1 MLHLLAIKPT
11 LIIIITLILLFT
23 LIISLI
29 ALVDILRSD
38 FKGNNDKLIW
48 VLIVLFLGIIGALL
62 YFIMGSGQKSDR

>member
-1 MLHLLAIKPT
+1 MLHFLAIKPIMIV
-11 LIIIITLILLFT
+11 IIALILIFT
-23 LIISLI
+23 LIMSLI

-62 YFIMGSGQKSDR
+62 YFIMGRGQKK

>member
-1 MLHLLAIKPT
+1 MLHFLAIKPIMIV
-11 LIIIITLILLFT
+11 IIALILVFT

-62 YFIMGSGQKSDR
+62 YFIMGRGQKK

>member
-11 LIIIITLILLFT
+11 MIIIITLVLLFT